1 MIKEVQKLNRLNQF
15 FDRIEQIGVDVAL
28 IYNVEYSSRPSTYY
42 LSGFTGS
49 FSVLVLNRDKQFIIT
64 DSRYFEQAKQQTKFQ
79 LIEYRNGDLFDSI
92 KAVLEEL
99 KPKTIGLEFQRIS
112 HNVFLKISEKVKSKF
127 IPLDSVIESI
137 RSIKEPQEVE
147 YIRKAISISEKAFL
161 KTIESVKEG
170 LTEREIAAEFEYT
183 MKKFGADGIAFE
195 TIVISG
201 PRTSLPHGRPSDRKI
216 SYGEPIT
223 FDFGAVVNGYC
234 ADITRTIFFGKPDD
248 EFKKIYQIVYEA
260 QTLALNGA
268 SANMKGKS
276 VDFLARNHIIQ
287 KGYGQYFGHG
297 LGHGIGLEVHESPR
311 VNSTSEEPLPESA
324 VVTIEPGIYIEG
336 RYGVRIE
343 EDVLVR
349 KDSLER
355 LTSLSRELIII

>member
-1 MIKEVQKLNRLNQF
+1 MSRLNRF
-15 FDRIEQIGVDVAL
+15 FDKIEQLGVDTAI

-49 FSVLVLNRDKQFIIT
+49 FSVLVLNRNKQFIIT

-92 KAVLEEL
+92 RAVVEEF

-112 HNVFLKISEKVKSKF
+112 HNVFLKINEKIKADF
-127 IPLDSVIESI
+127 LPLDSVIESM
-137 RSIKEPQEVE
+137 RTVKEPEE
-147 YIRKAISISEKAFL
+147 IENIKKAISISEKAFL
-161 KTIESVKEG
+161 KTIEFIREG
-170 LTEREIAAEFEYT
+170 VTEREVAAEFEYN

-201 PRTSLPHGRPSDRKI
+201 PRTSLPHGRPSGKKI
-216 SYGEPIT
+216 NRGEPIT

-234 ADITRTIFFGKPDD
+234 ADITRTVFFGKPDD
-248 EFKKIYQIVYEA
+248 EFKKIYDTVYEA
-260 QTLALNGA
+260 QTMALNGG
-268 SANMKGKS
+268 SANMKGKD
-276 VDFLARNHIIQ
+276 VDALARTHILQ

-311 VNSTSEEPLPESA
+311 VNSSNGELLPESA
-324 VVTIEPGIYIEG
+324 VVTIEPGIYVEG
-336 RYGVRIE
+336 KYGVRIE
-343 EDVLVR
+343 EDVLVK
-349 KDSLER
+349 KDFFER
-355 LTSLSRELIII
+355 LTTLPREMMTI